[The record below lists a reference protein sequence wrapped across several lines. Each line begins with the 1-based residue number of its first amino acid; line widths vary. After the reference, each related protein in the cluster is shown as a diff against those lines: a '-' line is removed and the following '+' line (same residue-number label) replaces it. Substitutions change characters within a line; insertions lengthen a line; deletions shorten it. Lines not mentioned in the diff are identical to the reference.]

1 MISSSP
7 SKEVSD
13 PELFEWVQQNPMDQ
27 EDEEDCEE
35 DYDTLPEVVF
45 LTWAKSMIFWF
56 SSMTEKGY

>member
-1 MISSSP
+1 MISGAP

-13 PELFEWVQQNPMDQ
+13 PELFEWAQQNPMDQ

-45 LTWAKSMIFWF
+45 LIGAKSIIL
-56 SSMTEKGY
+56 